1 MGVAGQPPAAGAGR
15 FMLELKTKREEKG
28 QDKLDK
34 RFGVVKK
41 STVGGLILEVD
52 GDRAVFPCRFDGL
65 SHVSS
70 PLKSRWVR
78 MRHRED
84 NVLKWQASCERIGVS
99 PLNPLECGYHYLPL
113 QGGAYGERFTL
124 PSPLHAGTAE
134 PLRVSPPEAVAY
146 LLELRREI
154 Q

>member
-1 MGVAGQPPAAGAGR
+1 MGVAGQTPAAGAGR

-41 STVGGLILEVD
+41 SKVGGLILEID

-70 PLKSRWVR
+70 PLKSRRVR

-84 NVLKWQASCERIGVS
+84 NVLKWQASCERIGAS
-99 PLNPLECGYHYLPL
+99 PLNPLEC
-113 QGGAYGERFTL
+113 ENFC
-124 PSPLHAGTAE
+124 
-134 PLRVSPPEAVAY
+134 VI
-146 LLELRREI
+146 LRRATRSSRLWTPW